1 MMNCP
6 HCSTANPDFATSC
19 KECST
24 PLLSINESE
33 SETIQMVDP
42 AAITLGSDFGTRYRI
57 ESLLGQG
64 GMGRVYKAYD
74 KDLDRTVAIKVVREG
89 AIGQADALKRFKQ
102 ELVLASKISH
112 KNILRIHDM
121 GEVGGVRFIS
131 MAYIQGKDL
140 QHIIREN
147 PKMPLDRVL
156 KFSQQIAEALAAA
169 HAEGVVHRDLKP
181 QNLLIGNDDQV
192 FVCDFGLAKSFEESA
207 IGMTRTGA
215 FLGTPRYMSPEQVE
229 GKPADQ
235 RADLYAFG
243 LILYE
248 MVTGDVPFTGESTLK
263 VMYQRIQEKP
273 KSPKLINASLPN
285 WLVRI
290 IMRCLERDPAD
301 RYQSA
306 YEILADL
313 QGSKTSSSSGVSRS
327 GSSIQIQL
335 PEFASHRWVWVVS
348 GIVALILLVGA
359 GFFVRHLITTRGTGG
374 GGSSVSGIPP
384 LSSGRFVA
392 VLPIQVLGD
401 ASQIG
406 YVAQGVEEALSSKL
420 FQLKDVRVTSSDEA
434 DKQDQKQPLTKI
446 ARNLGANYL
455 VQGTLQGSGDR
466 IRVTMRLQDALH
478 DKRIWTKEFDG
489 VPTDLFTLEDQ
500 IYSDLVAALDVS
512 VTTDEVANAKAR
524 PTENGAAYDLYV
536 HGRNSLRGHDSK
548 SIQSALDYFEQA
560 LKADPKFALA
570 LTGVA
575 DASLRMYDFK
585 KDNFWTQKALTAAQA
600 AEQINDKLPEVH
612 SALGSAFIATGKYAE
627 AITELKRALSL
638 APSSD
643 EAYRRL
649 GAAYLAS
656 GDYPHAIEAFQKA
669 VGLNSYFWVNQN
681 ALGAAYFQSGDYPK
695 ALQSFQQVTVLA
707 PDIETGFENMGNV
720 YAQQGNYQEAVNYFQ
735 KALQIEPYY
744 TTYSNLGTAYFFL
757 KQYTQAVP
765 MFEKAVELN
774 PNDSSASVNL
784 GDAYRGAGQKDK
796 ARATYQQAVSLGYKQ
811 LQTNPQDADVMAQI
825 ALCYANLGDAQQADT
840 FIKKARAI
848 DKSNVGYIYE
858 EAQIYSLLGRPKE
871 GLKALQES
879 LEKHYPAEAV
889 APDPNVDNL
898 RSSPEFNDLI
908 KKYSAKKP

>member
-1 MMNCP
+1 MTNCP

-24 PLLSINESE
+24 PLLSTNDSD
-33 SETIQMVDP
+33 SETIQMLDP

-74 KDLDRTVAIKVVREG
+74 KDLDRTVAIKVVREA
-89 AIGQADALKRFKQ
+89 AIGQADSLKRFKQ

-131 MAYIQGKDL
+131 MAYIEGKDL

-147 PKMPLDRVL
+147 PKMPLERVL
-156 KFSQQIAEALAAA
+156 KFARQIAEALAAA

-207 IGMTRTGA
+207 TGMTRAGA

-263 VMYQRIQEKP
+263 VMYQRVQEKP
-273 KSPKLINASLPN
+273 KSPKLINAALPN
-285 WLVRI
+285 WLVRV
-290 IMRCLERDPAD
+290 IMRCLERDAAD

-313 QGSKTSSSSGVSRS
+313 QGAKTASSSGVSRS

-335 PEFASHRWVWVVS
+335 PEFASRRWVWVTS
-348 GIVALILLVGA
+348 GIAALMLLVGA
-359 GFFVRHLITTRGTGG
+359 VFFVSHLISSRGNGG
-374 GGSSVSGIPP
+374 ASVSGIPP

-406 YVAQGVEEALSSKL
+406 YVAQGVEEALSTKL

-434 DKQDQKQPLTKI
+434 DKADQKQSLAKI
-446 ARNLGANYL
+446 ARALGANYL
-455 VQGTLQGSGDR
+455 VQGTLQGSGER
-466 IRVTMRLQDALH
+466 MRVTMRLHDALH
-478 DKRIWTKEFDG
+478 DKLVWSKEFDG
-489 VPTDLFTLEDQ
+489 VSTDLFTLEDQ
-500 IYSDLVAALDVS
+500 IYNELVSALDVS
-512 VTTDEVANAKAR
+512 QTSEEAASAKTR
-524 PTENGAAYDLYV
+524 PTENAAAYDLYV
-536 HGRNSLRGHDSK
+536 RGRNSLRGHDNK
-548 SIQSALDYFEQA
+548 SIQSALDYFDQA

-570 LTGVA
+570 FTGIA
-575 DASLRMYDFK
+575 DASLRMYAFK
-585 KDNFWTQKALTAAQA
+585 KDNFWTQRALTAAQA

-612 SALGSAFIATGKYAE
+612 TVLGSAYNATGKYSE
-627 AITELKRALSL
+627 AVVELKRAIAL

-656 GDYPHAIEAFQKA
+656 GDYAHAVEAFQKA
-669 VGLNSYFWVNQN
+669 VNLNSYFWVNQN
-681 ALGAAYFQSGDYPK
+681 ALGDAYFQSGDYPK
-695 ALQSFQQVTVLA
+695 ALQAFQQVTVLA
-707 PDIETGFENMGNV
+707 PDMDAGYENIGNV
-720 YAQQGNYQEAVNYFQ
+720 YAQQGEYQEAVPYFQ
-735 KALQIEPYY
+735 KALQIEPYFS
-744 TTYSNLGTAYFFL
+744 TYSNLGTSYFFL
-757 KQYTQAVP
+757 KQYSQAVQ

-774 PNDSSASVNL
+774 PNDTTMMTNL
-784 GDAYRGAGQKDK
+784 ADAYRGAGQRDK
-796 ARATYQQAVSLGYKQ
+796 ARATYQQAVSLGYKE
-811 LQTNPQDADVMAQI
+811 LQTNPQNADVMAQI

-840 FIKKARAI
+840 FIKKTRAI
-848 DKSNVGYIYE
+848 DKSNVNYIYE
-858 EAQIYSLLGRPKE
+858 EAEIYALLGKTRE
-871 GLKALQES
+871 GLNALRES

-889 APDPNVDNL
+889 AADPNMDGL
-898 RSSPEFNDLI
+898 RNSPEFNDLI